1 MSMMKH
7 MLSVVMDGIKDAE
20 MMAGYAEEAKEH
32 GKDHGEYAWFK
43 TRAQNR
49 YSMAERDWHD
59 VDEELKNNKHDDEML
74 EALECHVNRS
84 MAALRA
90 RVEKL

>member
-1 MSMMKH
+1 MMKH
-7 MLSVVMDGIKDAE
+7 MLAVVMDGIKDAE
-20 MMAGYAEEAKEH
+20 MLTGYAEEAKDH
-32 GKDHGEYAWFK
+32 GKDHGEMAWFK

-49 YSMAERDWHD
+49 YAMAERDWHD
-59 VDEELKNNKHDDEML
+59 VDEELKADKHDEEML

>member
-1 MSMMKH
+1 MLKH

-20 MMAGYAEEAKEH
+20 MLTGYAEDAKAH
-32 GKDHGEYAWFK
+32 GKTSAEAAWFK

-49 YSMAERDWHD
+49 YSMAERDWRD
-59 VDEELKNNKHDDEML
+59 VDEELRETKHDDEML
-74 EALECHVNRS
+74 DALECHVNRS
-84 MAALRA
+84 MAALKA

>member
-7 MLSVVMDGIKDAE
+7 MLQTVMDGIKDAE
-20 MMAGYAEEAKEH
+20 MLAGYAEEAKKH
-32 GKDHGEYAWFK
+32 GVDKGIANWF
-43 TRAQNR
+43 TVRAQNR
-49 YSMAERDWHD
+49 LSMAERDWHD
-59 VDEELKNNKHDDEML
+59 VDEHVRDEKHDDEMV

-84 MAALRA
+84 LDHLRE

>member
-1 MSMMKH
+1 MMMKH
-7 MLSVVMDGIKDAE
+7 MLAVVMDGIKDAE
-20 MMAGYAEEAKEH
+20 MLTGYAEEAKDH
-32 GKDHGEYAWFK
+32 GKDHGEMAWFK

-49 YSMAERDWHD
+49 YAMAERDWHD
-59 VDEELKNNKHDDEML
+59 VDEELKADKHDEEML

>member
-7 MLSVVMDGIKDAE
+7 MLQTVMDGIKDAE
-20 MMAGYAEEAKEH
+20 MLAGYAEEAKKY
-32 GKDHGEYAWFK
+32 G
-43 TRAQNR
+43 
-49 YSMAERDWHD
+49 
-59 VDEELKNNKHDDEML
+59 VDEHVRDEKHDDEMV

-84 MAALRA
+84 LDHLRE

>member
-1 MSMMKH
+1 MMKH
-7 MLSVVMDGIKDAE
+7 MLAVVMDGIKDAE
-20 MMAGYAEEAKEH
+20 MMAGYAEEAKAH
-32 GKDHGEYAWFK
+32 GGDHGVVTWFK

-49 YSMAERDWHD
+49 YSMAERDWRD
-59 VDEELKNNKHDDEML
+59 VDDELKTNKHDDEML

-84 MAALRA
+84 LHNLRD

>member
-59 VDEELKNNKHDDEML
+59 VDEELKTNKHDDEML
-74 EALECHVNRS
+74 EAIECHVNRS

>member
-1 MSMMKH
+1 MVKH

-20 MMAGYAEEAKEH
+20 MLTGYAEEAKEH
-32 GKDHGEYAWFK
+32 GKDHGEMAWFK

-49 YSMAERDWHD
+49 YAMAERDWHD
-59 VDEELKNNKHDDEML
+59 VDEELKADKHDEEML

-84 MAALRA
+84 MSALRA
-90 RVEKL
+90 RVDKL